1 MISMIL
7 GHQITENPL
16 LVPHQIEPNKE
27 NHDRVAAGH
36 HSVQTGSVVHQAHLR
51 LRTGGGAPPRPLR
64 GRGEAGVGQLVL
76 RLIIREVVER
86 TDHLLLE
93 IDQVKTATYRR
104 IAIIRHCVLYVRGE
118 ILFMEKISAIRPI
131 SLYSHI

>member
-1 MISMIL
+1 MKYLLIISMIPMFL

-16 LVPHQIEPNKE
+16 PAPHQIEPKKE
-27 NHDRVAAGH
+27 NHDRVATGH

-51 LRTGGGAPPRPLR
+51 LQTGGAAPPRPLR

-86 TDHLLLE
+86 TDHLLRE
-93 IDQVKTATYRR
+93 IDQVKTAKY
-104 IAIIRHCVLYVRGE
+104 ILIGCSASSERHCLDYV
-118 ILFMEKISAIRPI
+118 IVIT
-131 SLYSHI
+131 